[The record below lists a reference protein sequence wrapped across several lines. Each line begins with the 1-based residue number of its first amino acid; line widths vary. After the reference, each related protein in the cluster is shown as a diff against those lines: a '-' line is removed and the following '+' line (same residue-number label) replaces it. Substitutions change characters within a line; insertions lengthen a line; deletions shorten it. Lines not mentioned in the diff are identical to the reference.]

1 MATRTTKRSEATKTS
16 TQNRKEQEEESL
28 RQWKNYATES
38 VIGSFLDPQ
47 SNRKTT
53 SYGRLDKAEIE
64 KLLKNPYVNYKQLQ
78 AYSHLF
84 MSMEGIYYRIIKF
97 YANMLTYDH
106 MTIPS
111 AGSKTIQKYKNKLQ
125 ECYDTVNLYL
135 EKMNLK
141 YNLPIFAEDLLT
153 DGECYYYEIED
164 STGILY
170 QKINNEFCLPYKNEN
185 GLWRYVIDCMKLSS
199 EVDLTVYPIEIQK
212 AMSLYLNNKVKDSN
226 VFLFDRYYPVKNGIC
241 FTTIRKGEHSTPPFA
256 FLFKDLLALE
266 QKKDLKDKID
276 RVNNTKMIH
285 NKIETKDKDTMID
298 PTVAKNYNDA
308 IKRNLTMK
316 NLEDG
321 IFTITNPF
329 EAKILNLNTKD
340 SETRNLVKDAV
351 DMLFDEAGISGNI
364 FNAGTSSE
372 AMKDSIINDS
382 ALVINLL
389 LQNFSCFVNEKL
401 RILKTKVRMKC
412 VILDNTYYNIEN
424 RRTSSVSELAYGG
437 SRLRYLADKGYT
449 PAEGMSL
456 LQSERILGIDDLF
469 VPIATSHTMSQKD
482 GQSGRPNVDE
492 MHKNGQST
500 SEITD
505 QVNEGK

>member
-1 MATRTTKRSEATKTS
+1 MTTRTTKRSEATKTS
-16 TQNRKEQEEESL
+16 AQNKKELAEENQ
-28 RQWKNYATES
+28 RQWEQYATES

-47 SNRKTT
+47 ANRRTV
-53 SYGRLDKAEIE
+53 SYGKLDKAEIE
-64 KLLKNPYVNYKQLQ
+64 RLLRNPNANYKQLQ
-78 AYSHLF
+78 SYSRLF

-97 YANMLTYDH
+97 YSNMLTYDH
-106 MTIPS
+106 MAIPN
-111 AGSKTIQKYKNKLQ
+111 AGRSTIQKYKSKIQ
-125 ECYDTVNLYL
+125 DCYDTVNLYL

-141 YNLPIFAEDLLT
+141 YNLPMFAEDLLT

-164 STGILY
+164 ATGIIY

-185 GLWRYVIDCMKLSS
+185 GLWRYVIDCMRLSS
-199 EVDLTVYPIEIQK
+199 EMDLTIYPIEIQK
-212 AMSLYLNNKVKDSN
+212 AMALYLDNKVKDSN
-226 VFLFDRYYPVKNGIC
+226 MFLFDRYYPVKNGMC
-241 FTTIRKGEHSTPPFA
+241 FTTIRKGEHATPPFA

-298 PTVAKNYNDA
+298 PTVARNYNDA

-329 EAKILNLNTKD
+329 EAQILNLNTKD
-340 SETRNLVKDAV
+340 SETRGLVKDAV

-364 FNAGTSSE
+364 FNAGTSME

-382 ALVINLL
+382 TLVINLL
-389 LQNFSCFVNEKL
+389 LQNFSCYVNEKL
-401 RILKTKVRMKC
+401 RILTTKVRMKC
-412 VILDNTYYNIEN
+412 IILDNTYYNVEN
-424 RRTSSVSELAYGG
+424 RRTSSMSELAYGG

-449 PAEGMSL
+449 PMEGVSL
-456 LQSERILGIDDLF
+456 LESERILGIDDLF
-469 VPIATSHTMSQKD
+469 IPIQTSHTMSQNDSKT
-482 GQSGRPNVDE
+482 GRPTVDD
-492 MHKNGQST
+492 MQKKGQST

>member
-16 TQNRKEQEEESL
+16 VQNRKEQEEENL

-47 SNRKTT
+47 ANRKTT

-64 KLLKNPYVNYKQLQ
+64 RLLRNPYVNYKQLQ

-97 YANMLTYDH
+97 YSNMLTYDH
-106 MTIPS
+106 MLMPY
-111 AGSKTIQKYKNKLQ
+111 AEPKAIQKYKNKIKD
-125 ECYDTVNLYL
+125 CYDTASLYL

-153 DGECYYYEIED
+153 DGECYYCEIED
-164 STGILY
+164 GTGVLY
-170 QKINNEFCLPYKNEN
+170 QKIDNEFCLPYKNEN
-185 GLWRYVIDCMKLSS
+185 GLWRFVIDCMRLSS
-199 EVDLTVYPIEIQK
+199 EIDLTIYPIEIQK
-212 AMSLYLNNKVKDSN
+212 AMTLYLDGKVKDNS

-241 FTTIRKGEHSTPPFA
+241 FTTIRKGEHGTPLFA
-256 FLFKDLLALE
+256 FLFKDLIALE

-329 EAKILNLNTKD
+329 EAQILNLNTKD
-340 SETRNLVKDAV
+340 TETRNLVKDTV
-351 DMLFDEAGISGNI
+351 DMIFDESGTSGNI

-372 AMKDSIINDS
+372 ALKDSVINDS
-382 ALVINLL
+382 TLVINLL
-389 LQNFSCFVNEKL
+389 LQNFSCYVNEKL

-412 VILDNTYYNIEN
+412 KILDNTYYNVED
-424 RRTSSVSELAYGG
+424 RRSGAESSIAYGN
-437 SRLRYLADKGYT
+437 SKLYWLSCYSFT
-449 PAEGMSL
+449 PMEAMNTLEM
-456 LQSERILGIDDLF
+456 ENILGINDMLKP
-469 VPIATSHTMSQKD
+469 VMTSHTISQKD
-482 GQSGRPNVDE
+482 NKGGRPNTDE
-492 MHKNGQST
+492 MKAQNKSV
-500 SEITD
+500 SDITD